1 MPETFRNK
9 RLATPPAD
17 HVAERSERPCFEG
30 FGAAPR
36 ATDPAQ
42 KRKTPLPGESGAS
55 GRDMPQWEMGA
66 RPAQSASGTRR
77 HRDGLATIHGRSPI
91 SRRRREPDRAR
102 KTAPRAGLPSWRAGR
117 GPAPLHYFT
126 EGDAAVT
133 LRSPFYAACFMRRAI
148 GQRRAQRALSRGR
161 QGQAA
166 ARACNWER

>member
-1 MPETFRNK
+1 MEPQICGDLEEMWPYRGK
-9 RLATPPAD
+9 RK
-17 HVAERSERPCFEG
+17 
-30 FGAAPR
+30 APLRRRAGLMHR
-36 ATDPAQ
+36 ATTSAEQ
-42 KRKTPLPGESGAS
+42 
-55 GRDMPQWEMGA
+55 A

-166 ARACNWER
+166 ARACNWDR